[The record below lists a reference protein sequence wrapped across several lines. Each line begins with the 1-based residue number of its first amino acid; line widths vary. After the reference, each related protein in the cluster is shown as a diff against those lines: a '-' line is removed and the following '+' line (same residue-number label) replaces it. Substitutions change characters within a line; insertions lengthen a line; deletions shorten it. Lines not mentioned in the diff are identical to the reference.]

1 MSTYVLLHTL
11 IITLTHCRHRPI
23 NSAARVTSVP
33 DYSSLGQT
41 LDRGNRCF
49 SQAAQSD
56 GVPHGS
62 AGTICLSVF
71 GLPPAGRDS
80 NARPLGTR
88 TNLESAVHLRLGNEE
103 SLFQASL
110 SETLQSRGYDAP

>member
-1 MSTYVLLHTL
+1 ML
-11 IITLTHCRHRPI
+11 IITLTYCRHRPI
-23 NSAARVTSVP
+23 YTPARVSSEA
-33 DYSSLGQT
+33 DYSSRTSFGSRQPSFFSGQPN
-41 LDRGNRCF
+41 L
-49 SQAAQSD
+49 
-56 GVPHGS
+56 GVPHRA

-71 GLPPAGRDS
+71 GLPPSGRDC
-80 NARPLGTR
+80 NARRLGRR